1 MDKKIFVNKGERAF
15 LPHIVCV
22 LDNWAAARS
31 GKHVVDCSW
40 FSGVEGARWTEDP
53 VSIYYAGRE
62 RQGGGF
68 TNAYFGLTA
77 SGMVF
82 NADRIEEIRFAGLVA
97 NGEFIFSRWRHDFR
111 SFSFGGPSVDGG
123 LDYFRAVG
131 DMGGVRRAIF
141 AVRDGDFVE
150 IT

>member
-1 MDKKIFVNKGERAF
+1 MNQKIFVNKGERGFSPYVSRA
-15 LPHIVCV
+15 
-22 LDNWAAARS
+22 LDTWAAWRA
-31 GKHVVDCSW
+31 GKHVVDCTW
-40 FSGVEGARWTEDP
+40 FAKGGGRTERP
-53 VSIYYAGRE
+53 CSIYYVGRG
-62 RQGGGF
+62 RQEGGF

-77 SGMVF
+77 SGVVF

-123 LDYFRAVG
+123 LDYLRVVGPLEGARLAV
-131 DMGGVRRAIF
+131 F

-150 IT
+150 IS